1 MRMKPL
7 VAAVIALAVMFAS
20 PGTGIATPLQ
30 PLNFYT
36 GGAAFSADGVNNT
49 GNNTAAGSSGFLRVE
64 TAPNP
69 TVAQAFLYNITFG
82 ATPGP
87 ADTATATLN
96 GNPVTLSFAGT
107 QNLIAGFDLSTFR
120 ADVTSIVAPLV
131 NGGPGGIVNVPIS
144 AIGGDTDGG
153 TSDGA
158 ALMVVYRAPSI
169 PSIQSVGIID
179 GSQGGSGGPQ
189 NTAFALAG
197 PLDKSVPGF
206 NAILSVGINFSF
218 QGGASAHAC
227 GSGAQFSLIDVNGTR
242 LSSCA
247 GNFDDGSGANGGLIT
262 IGGVGDSTDNPAD
275 PNCSAGSPCASGITD
290 DELYDVSS
298 FLNQGDTS
306 VFLTTFNP
314 SNDDALF
321 VSALQLSAEIA
332 NVCQV
337 NCDLTPVPEPGTLL
351 LLGASLAGVAG
362 VKRYFR
368 KP

>member
-1 MRMKPL
+1 MRMKLL
-7 VAAVIALAVMFAS
+7 VAAVIALALMFAS
-20 PGTGIATPLQ
+20 LGTGIATPLQ

-36 GGAAFSADGVNNT
+36 GGAAFSADGVDSG
-49 GNNTAAGSSGFLRVE
+49 GNNTTAGSSGFLRVQ
-64 TAPNP
+64 TVSNP

-82 ATPGP
+82 GTPGP
-87 ADTATATLN
+87 GDTATATLN
-96 GNPVTLSFAGT
+96 SNPVTLSFAGT
-107 QNLIAGFDLSTFR
+107 QNLISGFDLSTFR

-144 AIGGDTDGG
+144 AIGGNTHGG
-153 TSDGA
+153 SSDGA

-179 GSQGGSGGPQ
+179 GAQGGSGGPQ
-189 NTAFALAG
+189 TAAFALAG

-218 QGGASAHAC
+218 QGAGGHAC

-247 GNFDDGSGANGGLIT
+247 GNYDDGGASNGGLIT
-262 IGGVGDSTDNPAD
+262 IGGVGDSSDNPAD
-275 PNCSAGSPCASGITD
+275 PNCSAGSPCASSITD
-290 DELYDVSS
+290 DELYNVSN
-298 FLNQGDTS
+298 LLHQGDTS
-306 VFLTTFNP
+306 VFLRTFNP

-321 VSALQLSAEIA
+321 VAALQLDAEIS

-337 NCDLTPVPEPGTLL
+337 NCVPAPVPEPGTLV
-351 LLGASLAGVAG
+351 LLGTSLAGLAG
-362 VKRYFR
+362 VSRYFR

>member
-1 MRMKPL
+1 MRTKPL
-7 VAAVIALAVMFAS
+7 VAALIALALMVAS
-20 PGTGIATPLQ
+20 VGTGMATPLQ

-36 GGAAFSADGVNNT
+36 GGAAFSADGVDSS
-49 GNNTAAGSSGFLRVE
+49 GNNTTAGSSGFLRVQ

-82 ATPGP
+82 GTPGP

-96 GNPVTLSFAGT
+96 GSPVTLGFVGT
-107 QNLIAGFDLSTFR
+107 QNLISGFDLSTFR
-120 ADVTSIVAPLV
+120 ADVTSLVAPLV
-131 NGGPGGIVNVPIS
+131 NAGPGGIVNVPIS
-144 AIGGDTDGG
+144 AIGGDTHGG
-153 TSDGA
+153 ASNGA
-158 ALMVVYRAPSI
+158 GLMVVYRAPSI

-189 NTAFALAG
+189 TAAFALAG

-218 QGGASAHAC
+218 QGGSSHAC
-227 GSGAQFSLIDVNGTR
+227 GPIAQFSQINVNGTR

-247 GNFDDGSGANGGLIT
+247 GNFDDGNASNGALIT
-262 IGGVGDSTDNPAD
+262 IGGVGDSPDNPAD

-290 DELYDVSS
+290 DELYTISTL
-298 FLNQGDTS
+298 LNQGDTS

-321 VSALQLSAEIA
+321 VAALQLDAEIS

-337 NCDLTPVPEPGTLL
+337 DCVPATVPEPGTLL
-351 LLGASLAGVAG
+351 LLGTGLAGLTGAR
-362 VKRYFR
+362 RYFR